1 MMNIKITSSFD
12 SRKFEREMKK
22 EIGKA
27 AEKQIKSKLSPA
39 ARRGLKV
46 KFNGKSSVEVSGLPD
61 DLVKEAKRK
70 LT

>member
-1 MMNIKITSSFD
+1 MMNIKITSNFD

-27 AEKQIKSKLSPA
+27 AEKEIKSKLSPA

-46 KFNGKSSVEVSGLPD
+46 KFDGKSSVEVSGPD
-61 DLVKEAKRK
+61 EFVEEAKRK
-70 LT
+70 LS